1 MMNKTG
7 KILACN
13 TQVLK
18 VFARGEHFHP
28 LAFLEKQ
35 FPLNWIEKRK
45 MALYVWITATGWLP
59 VQSTT
64 VKEIGN
70 IIIAAIS
77 THRKRIVAAAR
88 KNRDV
93 AFQRKTILIFPA
105 IEYHRRELMGMKR
118 AFKKRLS
125 WCCNP
130 VCVCNIRM
138 LLCDRKRTGLAYLN
152 SVCWY
157 NACVSSSSADP
168 CGLQWGS
175 SQAWQKS
182 LCNQRWGQSPKQLNA
197 ANQNWGGNQR
207 VWVEMKWKNEN

>member
-13 TQVLK
+13 TQVLE

-45 MALYVWITATGWLP
+45 MALYAWITATGWLP

-64 VKEIGN
+64 VSKIGN

-77 THRKRIVAAAR
+77 THRRRIVAAAR

-93 AFQRKTILIFPA
+93 AFQGKTILIFPA
-105 IEYHRRELMGMKR
+105 VECHRRELMGMKR

-125 WCCNP
+125 WYCNP
-130 VCVCNIRM
+130 VCVCNIHT
-138 LLCDRKRTGLAYLN
+138 LLCDRKHTGMAHLN
-152 SVCWY
+152 SVYWY
-157 NACVSSSSADP
+157 NACVSSSSAYP

-175 SQAWQKS
+175 SQTWQKS
-182 LCNQRWGQSPKQLNA
+182 LCNQQWVQSPKHLYI
-197 ANQNWGGNQR
+197 ANQN
-207 VWVEMKWKNEN
+207 